1 MTTITFNRTGGV
13 VGNDLD
19 LTLDLDTLPDHEEQR
34 LMQLITKADFFNLPA
49 NLAGRASTDEFQYS
63 LTVETEAASHT
74 VQCTDTTMP
83 SQLRMLVKELTM
95 LNVLHH

>member
-1 MTTITFNRTGGV
+1 MTTITFNRSGGV

-19 LTLDLDTLPDHEEQR
+19 LTLDLNTLPEHEAQR
-34 LMQLITKADFFNLPA
+34 LMQLITNADFFNIPQ
-49 NLAGRASTDEFQYS
+49 NLAARSSSDEFQYN
-63 LTVETEAASHT
+63 LKVESADASHS

-95 LNVLHH
+95 LNMIHQ